1 MSIFLRIRKEPWTN
15 RRDRAGYIISAIF
28 ICAEYQRLG
37 IHYREHRILAISF
50 WIKLMFIFVEIGLV
64 IAFGVLQYYDR
75 YNPAGIIEW
84 VISLVYIFYVWS
96 YIIDFLPATKTRSY
110 EDRFPDPHPKI
121 RAQDD
126 EMAMNTQA
134 NGNMMGG
141 PVYSSGGGQGST
153 QDTYLNYHPQ
163 QNEAAG
169 RNF

>member
-1 MSIFLRIRKEPWTN
+1 MTDYPN
-15 RRDRAGYIISAIF
+15 RAGYIISAIF

-37 IHYREHRILAISF
+37 IHYREHRILAMSF

-64 IAFGVLQYYDR
+64 IAFGVLQYKNH
-75 YNPAGIIEW
+75 YNPAAYIEW
-84 VISLVYIFYVWS
+84 IISLIYIFYVWS
-96 YIIDFLPATKTRSY
+96 YIIDFLPATKTRAY

-126 EMAMNTQA
+126 EMAINTQA

-141 PVYSSGGGQGST
+141 PVYSSGGGHGST
-153 QDTYLNYHPQ
+153 QDTYLNYQPQ
-163 QNEAAG
+163 QSQPAS